1 VGGTLTPGEQGSV
14 NMQKTARM
22 VAVNEQG
29 QRVGESHPR
38 ARLSDAEIDLMFVM
52 RKRGVPVAEIAR
64 WFGRNRSYVWRVLHH
79 RKRNQLAVVWKRCLA
94 SDSQP

>member
-1 VGGTLTPGEQGSV
+1 
-14 NMQKTARM
+14 MQKTARTVTRL

-38 ARLSDAEIDLMFVM
+38 ARLTDAEIDLMFAM
-52 RKRGVPVAEIAR
+52 RKHKVPVAEIAR
-64 WFGRNRSYVWRVLHH
+64 WFGRNRSYVWRVLNY

-94 SDSQP
+94 RPEQA